1 MQKYVESALLD
12 RLLPNYPE
20 IGHQIWRFFQICRFK
35 PSLFRPLH
43 ADVGL
48 KRASV
53 GAMADQMIKG
63 FMMIRRSVLFGL
75 LAVTAAACS
84 APTAAIGP
92 DGLPVAQVYRITQ
105 ADAENIPFRMLD
117 GLNALRQAAGEQPVG
132 LNAQLNA
139 AAATHSRDMSVQN
152 RPWHFGSDGSSPLE
166 RLRRVGYTGRLTG
179 EAISE
184 TYETE
189 IETLGAWMRQ
199 PNTRNVLLD
208 PDANQ
213 MGFAWFQ
220 ESNGKIWWTLVL
232 ADGTRQ
238 AIVAAANPV
247 PLQDRMGQR

>member
-1 MQKYVESALLD
+1 MNSA
-12 RLLPNYPE
+12 
-20 IGHQIWRFFQICRFK
+20 
-35 PSLFRPLH
+35 SFRIVH
-43 ADVGL
+43 TEVGL
-48 KRASV
+48 NEADV
-53 GAMADQMIKG
+53 GAMAGEIVKG
-63 FMMIRRSVLFGL
+63 LIMIRRSVIFGL
-75 LAVTAAACS
+75 LSITAAACS
-84 APTAAIGP
+84 APNVAVGP
-92 DGLPVAQVYRITQ
+92 DGLPLAQVYRITQ
-105 ADAENIPFRMLD
+105 ADADNIPFRMLD
-117 GLNALRQAAGEQPVG
+117 GLNALRQASGAQSVS

-166 RLRRVGYTGRLTG
+166 RLRRVGYTGQLTG

-189 IETLGAWMRQ
+189 LETLAAWMSQ
-199 PNTRNVLLD
+199 PNTREVLLE

-220 ESNGKIWWTLVL
+220 ENNGKIWWTLVL

-247 PLQDRMGQR
+247 PLQDRMGER